1 MGIGNIGR
9 ARSVHVPDGFGS
21 GILPQTQS
29 TRSDSH
35 PDIMQWTAELQPH
48 IDWQAQ
54 VLLADH
60 NERTNRLRL
69 QVLEPPNTWANENVQ
84 STSGNHFFE
93 ETLRLFYPETIHHTL
108 TAIQALG
115 IMSLRDATA
124 DGTRKFGITLARVR
138 TAIGMGL
145 HQLCDDGDE
154 DEIATQV
161 ATFCASPSTMRCSFL
176 ATNSSDALVYR
187 SVLGHATRRGAG
199 LAG

>member
-1 MGIGNIGR
+1 MPLALQLPQKHEYDQN
-9 ARSVHVPDGFGS
+9 SVWEFSSHR
-21 GILPQTQS
+21 QTQS
-29 TRSDSH
+29 TTTD
-35 PDIMQWTAELQPH
+35 PC
-48 IDWQAQ
+48 
-54 VLLADH
+54 
-60 NERTNRLRL
+60 
-69 QVLEPPNTWANENVQ
+69 VLEPPNTWANENVQ

-93 ETLRLFYPETIHHTL
+93 ETLRLFYRETIHHTL

-138 TAIGMGL
+138 TAIEMGL

-154 DEIATQV
+154 DEIATQG